1 MADGYRDYGHPTGA
15 RTVMDAETRRAK
27 ILTLLFLFF
36 LVMTAL
42 SLHALLDTPGSA
54 PPPPPAAET
63 AASAAG

>member
-1 MADGYRDYGHPTGA
+1 
-15 RTVMDAETRRAK
+15 MDAETRRAK

-42 SLHALLDTPGSA
+42 SLRALLDTPGSA